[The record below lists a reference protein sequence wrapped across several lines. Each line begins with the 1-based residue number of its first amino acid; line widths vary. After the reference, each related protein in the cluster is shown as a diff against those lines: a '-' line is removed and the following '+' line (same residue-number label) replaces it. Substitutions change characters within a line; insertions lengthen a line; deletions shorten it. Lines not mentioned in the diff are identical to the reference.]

1 MANTNNTLQDGFLTA
16 LETQRVAVT
25 VFLVNGIRL
34 NGHVVRHDLYSL
46 ALRRDRHTQVVLK
59 PSISPIMPQSDLT
72 L

>member
-46 ALRRDRHTQVVLK
+46 ALRRDRHTQVVFK
-59 PSISPIMPQSDLT
+59 PSISTIMPQSDLT
-72 L
+72 P